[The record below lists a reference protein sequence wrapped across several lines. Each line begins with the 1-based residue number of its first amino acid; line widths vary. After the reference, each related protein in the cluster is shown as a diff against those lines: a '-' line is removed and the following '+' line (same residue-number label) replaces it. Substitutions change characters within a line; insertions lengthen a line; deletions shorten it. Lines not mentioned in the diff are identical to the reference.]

1 MHGVIYVL
9 VTLIAFLG
17 TTALNYKSSSKEEAV
32 LIIGQKCY
40 HIHHWLMA
48 VMAGLLLVAGH
59 SMDRLPLRLC
69 LAVLVGIALEGLLFK
84 DWMRIKEDCT
94 RAFTISPLAFA
105 EGGMHTAKAI

>member
-17 TTALNYKSSSKEEAV
+17 TIALNYKSATKEEAV
-32 LIIGQKCY
+32 LILDQQCY

-48 VMAGLLLVAGH
+48 VMAGLLVAGH
-59 SMDRLPLRLC
+59 SMARLPLRLF

-94 RAFTISPLAFA
+94 RAFTISPLAFT
-105 EGGMHTAKAI
+105 EGGMHTAR